1 MKRILIFEDDLSIIP
16 NFLYY
21 MEEEGFEVAHVANGA
36 EFTNLFSKDK
46 NWDVI
51 IFDAWIDADMETT
64 YKFVE
69 WVREELKD
77 QVKLVANS
85 SSGTMNKRLMTSGCD
100 VQSGNF
106 KLGGGSLVSVVK
118 SLLNL

>member
-21 MEEEGFEVAHVANGA
+21 MEEEGFEVAHVANGS
-36 EFTNLFSKDK
+36 EFNDLFSKDK

-51 IFDAWIDADMETT
+51 IFDAWIDADMDTT

-69 WVREELKD
+69 LVREELKD